1 MCEMALDTL
10 DLEILRIL
18 QYDAKYPIERMAT
31 KLGVSKSTIAY
42 RIKNLETSGIIK
54 GYHAYLDPARLN
66 MDYITITFVHGRY
79 GKDYHVEL
87 GEKIAKLPGVWGVY
101 FVLGEIDFIVM
112 GRFRNRDEFLNNYLE
127 RLMSMPEVERTSTQV
142 VVKVI
147 KEAPYALL

>member
-1 MCEMALDTL
+1 MKLDDL
-10 DLEILRIL
+10 DLNILKML
-18 QYDAKYPIERMAT
+18 QYDAKYPIERMAI

-42 RIKNLETSGIIK
+42 RIKNLEKLGVIK
-54 GYHAYLDPARLN
+54 GYHAYLDYQRLN
-66 MDYITITFVHGRY
+66 LDYITITFVHGRY

-127 RLMSMPEVERTSTQV
+127 KLMAMPEVERTSTQV

-147 KEAPYALL
+147 KEVPYVLL

>member
-1 MCEMALDTL
+1 MKLDEL
-10 DLEILRIL
+10 DLNILKML
-18 QYDAKYPIERMAT
+18 QYDAKYPIERMAI

-42 RIKNLETSGIIK
+42 RIKNLEKLGVIK
-54 GYHAYLDPARLN
+54 GYHAYLDYQRLN
-66 MDYITITFVHGRY
+66 LDYITITFVHGRY

-127 RLMSMPEVERTSTQV
+127 KLMAMPEVERTSTQV

-147 KEAPYALL
+147 KEVPYVLL